1 MLPRADH
8 IARAIVAA
16 CALTKESSLAVAEER
31 VQKSYARHYAFHA
44 IKAVFPA
51 MPLESLAFRV
61 GCSGDP
67 KWFWRNTMNG
77 MTRFVGGPHAG
88 KRHHRFWN
96 ETTFEKV
103 IEAIRAVGPGVET
116 VEEPPEEDDEPV
128 LESEPQDPAPV
139 PPPAKAVEAEPR
151 RFMSERQA
159 KAYRMLQ
166 AAVINTAKLPNQ
178 G

>member
-1 MLPRADH
+1 MLPAADH
-8 IARAIVAA
+8 FARAVVAA
-16 CALTKESSLAVAEER
+16 CVLTKESPLAVAEER
-31 VQKSYARHYAFHA
+31 VQKSRARHYAFHA
-44 IKAVFPA
+44 IRAVFPET
-51 MPLESLAFRV
+51 PIEGLAFRV

-67 KWFWRNTMNG
+67 KWFARNTING
-77 MTRFVGGPHAG
+77 LTRFVGGPHAG

-103 IEAIRAVGPGVET
+103 IEAIKAVGPGVE
-116 VEEPPEEDDEPV
+116 VFEEPSDKIEEPV

-166 AAVINTAKLPNQ
+166 AAVINTAKLPSE